1 MARLEAPLVVSANC
15 LRSGGVRYLDTNG
28 AWVRN
33 IEAAQVF
40 ESLEDGAEVLASADD
55 EAVVVAAA
63 LVAVRLEKGLPPV
76 ASHYREAIRANGPGA
91 YACSKAPGARNVSL

>member
-15 LRSGGVRYLDTNG
+15 LRSGRVRYLDRNG

-33 IEAAQVF
+33 IGAAQVF
-40 ESLEDGAEVLASADD
+40 ESLEDGAEVLAGADD

-63 LVAVRLEKGLPPV
+63 LVAVRLEKGLPV

-91 YACSKAPGARNVSL
+91 YACSNARGARNVSL

>member
-40 ESLEDGAEVLASADD
+40 GSLEDGAEVLAGADD

-63 LVAVRLEKGLPPV
+63 RVAVRLEKGLPV

-91 YACSKAPGARNVSL
+91 YACSKPPGARNVSL